1 MALVAVAGSS
11 RSTNTAL
18 EEKVAG
24 VAALIDKWRP
34 DDGQCSLFL
43 DGSRREAGRFLCAA
57 VELHGAMLL
66 VASDVDQERGD
77 ECLVR
82 AQGVLEAAMRRLQL
96 ELELL
101 LSTVRSNAVDGAIS
115 GHDVVGDAGVVG
127 HITMVADA
135 MMAAGYGMECV
146 STFNSHRRA
155 EFAAAV
161 RRLLGF
167 APSQHAH
174 FHKLTWEDVDG
185 KVQSWHTAAGFA
197 FNFAFSRERVLCHR
211 VFAADAALADK
222 VFAGIASDHAA
233 DLLAVAEAAVMR
245 ARRAPERLFHVLD
258 VHATLAEILPAI
270 ACILG
275 DKSEAAARATAALRN
290 AGNAARG
297 ILMSLEQAIQ
307 KTTSS
312 KAAVTGSAV
321 HPLTRYVMNYL
332 VLLADYEDTLARIYQ
347 QGESTLTS
355 GSGSASR
362 VSPSSSADSI
372 GRLVSVLQR
381 KLEAMAVGYR
391 PSALRSLFMANNTHY
406 VSKKVR
412 GSSKLEGIVGEDWIE
427 EQMAETR
434 RHVDAF
440 VHSAWRDVLV
450 AGGEGADAA
459 VKEAVATQRSWVVAD
474 DEMGDAVRAAA
485 AAVVVPAYRALYRR
499 HGTAAWMTPGDVNA
513 MISRQFG
520 GLRNEAAGAR
530 PVSAGSATSRR
541 HRLRLTSF
549 SDKLAHVQ

>member
-24 VAALIDKWRP
+24 VAALVDKWRP

-43 DGSRREAGRFLCAA
+43 DGSRREADRFLCAA

-66 VASDVDQERGD
+66 VASDVDQER
-77 ECLVR
+77 
-82 AQGVLEAAMRRLQL
+82 ALEAAMRRLQL

-197 FNFAFSRERVLCHR
+197 FNLAFSRERVLCHR

-290 AGNAARG
+290 AGDAARR
-297 ILMSLEQAIQ
+297 ILMSFEQAIQ

-321 HPLTRYVMNYL
+321 LPLTRYVMNYL

-381 KLEAMAVGYR
+381 KLDAMA
-391 PSALRSLFMANNTHY
+391 
-406 VSKKVR
+406 
-412 GSSKLEGIVGEDWIE
+412 
-427 EQMAETR
+427 
-434 RHVDAF
+434 
-440 VHSAWRDVLV
+440 
-450 AGGEGADAA
+450 GADAA

-485 AAVVVPAYRALYRR
+485 AAVVVPAYRALYGR

-549 SDKLAHVQ
+549 SDKLSHVQ

>member
-290 AGNAARG
+290 AGKCGAWYSDELGAGNPEDDVVQGAGDRQRLAP
-297 ILMSLEQAIQ
+297 A
-307 KTTSS
+307 
-312 KAAVTGSAV
+312 
-321 HPLTRYVMNYL
+321 HP
-332 VLLADYEDTLARIYQ
+332 
-347 QGESTLTS
+347 
-355 GSGSASR
+355 
-362 VSPSSSADSI
+362 
-372 GRLVSVLQR
+372 R

>member
-24 VAALIDKWRP
+24 VAALVDKWRP

-43 DGSRREAGRFLCAA
+43 HGGRREAGRFLCAA
-57 VELHGAMLL
+57 VELHRAMLL
-66 VASDVDQERGD
+66 VASDVDQKRGD

-115 GHDVVGDAGVVG
+115 GHDVVDDTGVVG
-127 HITMVADA
+127 HIRIVADA

-161 RRLLGF
+161 CRLLGF

-233 DLLAVAEAAVMR
+233 DLLAVAEAAVTR

-275 DKSEAAARATAALRN
+275 DKSEAAARATAALKN
-290 AGNAARG
+290 TGDAARG
-297 ILMSLEQAIQ
+297 ILISFEEAIQ
-307 KTTSS
+307 KTTS

-332 VLLADYEDTLARIYQ
+332 VLLADYEETLARIYQ
-347 QGESTLTS
+347 QGESTLPS
-355 GSGSASR
+355 GSGSASP
-362 VSPSSSADSI
+362 VSPSSSADPI

-381 KLEAMAVGYR
+381 KLDAMAVGYR
-391 PSALRSLFMANNTHY
+391 SSALRSLFMANNTHY
-406 VSKKVR
+406 VGKKVR
-412 GSSKLEGIVGEDWIE
+412 GSSKLEGIVGEDWLE

-450 AGGEGADAA
+450 VGGEGAEAA
-459 VKEAVATQRSWVVAD
+459 VKEAVATQRSWLAAD
-474 DEMGDAVRAAA
+474 DEMGDAVREAAA
-485 AAVVVPAYRALYRR
+485 AAVVPAYRALYRR
-499 HGTAAWMTPGDVNA
+499 HGTEAWMTPGDVNA

-520 GLRNEAAGAR
+520 GLRNAAAGAR
-530 PVSAGSATSRR
+530 PVAASSATPRR
-541 HRLRLTSF
+541 DRLRLTSF